1 MAAIPL
7 KTDGVDLTGAEEL
20 MDMDVSNFRT
30 QALGDLVTDLNAR
43 WDEEIGTLG

>member
-30 QALGDLVTDLNAR
+30 QALGDLGHR
-43 WDEEIGTLG
+43 PERTLG